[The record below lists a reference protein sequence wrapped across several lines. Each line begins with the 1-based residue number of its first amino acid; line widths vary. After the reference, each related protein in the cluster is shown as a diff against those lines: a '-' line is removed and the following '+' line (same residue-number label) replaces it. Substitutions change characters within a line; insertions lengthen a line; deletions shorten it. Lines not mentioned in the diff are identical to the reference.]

1 MAKLLIVEDEP
12 AIAELIALH
21 AQIAGHSA
29 AVLHDGGGV
38 MRQIDSDRPDMIIL
52 DVMLPGRDGFSLMA
66 DIAPTGVPVIFLTAK
81 ERLEDKVNGLRLG
94 ADDYIVKPFEA
105 IELMTRI
112 DAVLRRCRVTD
123 GRFHV
128 GGAEIWRN
136 ERRTFYNG
144 QEIELT
150 FREFGLLEALI
161 RNKNLALSREKLLEL
176 VWGYNY
182 LGETRTV
189 DVHIQKLRKK
199 LGLEEYIKTVYKYG
213 YRLEVPR

>member
-1 MAKLLIVEDEP
+1 MEKLLIVEDEP

-21 AQIAGHSA
+21 GKIAGHSA
-29 AVLHDGGGV
+29 VILHDGNGV
-38 MRQIDSDRPDMIIL
+38 MEQIERDRPDIIIL
-52 DVMLPGRDGFSLMA
+52 DVMLPGRDGFSLMT

-105 IELMTRI
+105 IELTTRI
-112 DAVLRRCRVTD
+112 DTVLRRCHVADDCFRVNGT
-123 GRFHV
+123 
-128 GGAEIWRN
+128 EIRRG
-136 ERRTFYNG
+136 ERRAFYNN
-144 QEIELT
+144 QEVELT
-150 FREFGLLEALI
+150 SREFDLLDALI

-176 VWGYNY
+176 VWGFDY

-199 LGLEEYIKTVYKYG
+199 LGLEKHIKTVYKHG
-213 YRLEVPR
+213 YRLEAPR